1 MSIGYALGAPP
12 LDERL
17 AMPGLFI
24 PSFYIV
30 LIFSILIRPAI
41 LRKFVITAVILSY
54 LVAYFHY
61 TAGIDADYQNTT
73 MLLSSAIMWVEFG
86 VFQDLEQGQIF
97 RTWETEETQVS
108 DRPWWKKLAW
118 SYDLWTSWRGPGW
131 NWQSSRS
138 PKLPTHVTDRRS
150 FLVDNFKRG
159 IYCWIMSDALL
170 FLLESTPYT
179 RLEERQH
186 IQAAPIHV
194 QAAVVWLAAL
204 HTQYSMSFMYRIVA
218 SVLVAIGV
226 CSPVQCPPL
235 FGPFRRMYT
244 VGNLWGICWQQ
255 MMRRVGFQ
263 SFASGSMHAAG
274 AYSATRGS
282 LGDMRFF
289 MSQTL
294 AIIAEDCVMSLG
306 KLAGIRKSGKCQSGP
321 SATRPWTV
329 SPWINYVPQIRTFE
343 KSYNGRAGSLYPAW
357 EVFNA
362 SGASASWANP
372 VLPTNEESIV
382 CRRRIRRGHRLLIA
396 LWHPDR
402 ASPATNGSVGGLRT
416 LLDLSNQQLRVVSQ
430 IIQQA
435 YNDAVFGC
443 MTAAQKSTWL
453 NHLTARLP
461 AEWDTLDAFD
471 VTSEDIVDRADPTD
485 MGLDLTTREYVHV
498 TQCMEREGVPW
509 EVALHKLRQ
518 QRRTLWFRCKM
529 VVEQVV
535 SVLSGRA
542 GRHQDEF
549 RHPGGPA
556 LERTLRRQRALES
569 LMERTGAL
577 NGCLD
582 TGEKQTRPWWERKD
596 FDPSMDQQ
604 QQRGTTLWISD
615 TTCPSRRLSSTH
627 PINPPPVWSFTII
640 ILIHPSIYGHTAA
653 TILSIHPSIHIH
665 TPRQNE
671 RQYIQM
677 GGMTTIKTTS
687 KRRPCQALI
696 ADGSRL
702 CAYAARPDSDTCT
715 VHIFASGREK
725 KERKTATAA
734 KSQKSS
740 NQGDGRGKF
749 FELAPAVTRMARRQ
763 PMRSEPD
770 DDNNNDDE
778 RGLRRRCLG
787 GGPAAGGRRADPR
800 HDKGI
805 EGFGEDGAVRPGHS
819 QISQS
824 SPRSDVGYECTFA
837 ASIHPSPSS
846 PLVVN
851 PKNPNGRPPNLYVL
865 PQVSSSVVHHH
876 HRTSSRPTASI
887 SASASASSSSGALVV
902 SVVRAST
909 AGASPPSKSSVCATA
924 AGASPS
930 SKPSVSTT
938 TILSATPSSSSSSFS
953 SSSSDKSRGGEKSCR
968 LGYHST
974 DCYLTLGVTM
984 LADTRRR
991 RVPLLVS

>member
-1 MSIGYALGAPP
+1 MNRFIHLDFINPP
-12 LDERL
+12 SCPACPL
-17 AMPGLFI
+17 I
-24 PSFYIV
+24 PAGEN
-30 LIFSILIRPAI
+30 FS
-41 LRKFVITAVILSY
+41 
-54 LVAYFHY
+54 
-61 TAGIDADYQNTT
+61 
-73 MLLSSAIMWVEFG
+73 
-86 VFQDLEQGQIF
+86 
-97 RTWETEETQVS
+97 
-108 DRPWWKKLAW
+108 
-118 SYDLWTSWRGPGW
+118 
-131 NWQSSRS
+131 
-138 PKLPTHVTDRRS
+138 
-150 FLVDNFKRG
+150 
-159 IYCWIMSDALL
+159 
-170 FLLESTPYT
+170 
-179 RLEERQH
+179 
-186 IQAAPIHV
+186 
-194 QAAVVWLAAL
+194 
-204 HTQYSMSFMYRIVA
+204 
-218 SVLVAIGV
+218 
-226 CSPVQCPPL
+226 
-235 FGPFRRMYT
+235 
-244 VGNLWGICWQQ
+244 
-255 MMRRVGFQ
+255 
-263 SFASGSMHAAG
+263 
-274 AYSATRGS
+274 
-282 LGDMRFF
+282 
-289 MSQTL
+289 
-294 AIIAEDCVMSLG
+294 
-306 KLAGIRKSGKCQSGP
+306 
-321 SATRPWTV
+321 
-329 SPWINYVPQIRTFE
+329 WINYVPQIRTFE

-991 RVPLLVS
+991 RVPLLYVRTWQPVSMPATKMVAFKRQPLRKRTCTPSVDDGGGCSGDCGGDCGGDCDGDCGGDCGGDCDGDCGGCGAVEGPSLYRVEFIASESCAVVLRGHDARRGGSRGEEGEDGGKGSLEESAMVKGSQGETADKETKMKGANKERLRRRLQHEQLQSLWPCSALSPNLADFALDGQASEVEERE